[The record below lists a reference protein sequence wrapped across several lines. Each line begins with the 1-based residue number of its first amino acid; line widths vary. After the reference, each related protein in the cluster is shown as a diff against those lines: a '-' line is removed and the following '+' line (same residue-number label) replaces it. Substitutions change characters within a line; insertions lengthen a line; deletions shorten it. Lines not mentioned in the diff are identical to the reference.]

1 MSLPNNW
8 VKQGHTPEIPD
19 YYPAKGNG
27 QDYYV
32 GVTVGLIGNHGIQIQ
47 LDFEAFILQ
56 MSMGWLH

>member
-19 YYPAKGNG
+19 YCPAKGNG
-27 QDYYV
+27 QQW
-32 GVTVGLIGNHGIQIQ
+32 VTVGLVENHGMQIQ
-47 LDFEAFILQ
+47 LDFKALIPQ